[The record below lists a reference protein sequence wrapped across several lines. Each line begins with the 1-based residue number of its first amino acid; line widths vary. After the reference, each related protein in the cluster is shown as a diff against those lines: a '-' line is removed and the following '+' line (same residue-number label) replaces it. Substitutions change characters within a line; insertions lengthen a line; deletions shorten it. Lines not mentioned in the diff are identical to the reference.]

1 MACLGAHITC
11 TSIVYMTVAEED
23 RVVGPGGEEDG
34 RDQGH
39 GGQGPLGRH

>member
-1 MACLGAHITC
+1 MYTLI
-11 TSIVYMTVAEED
+11 ILTVPEEN

-39 GGQGPLGRH
+39 GGQGPLGRD